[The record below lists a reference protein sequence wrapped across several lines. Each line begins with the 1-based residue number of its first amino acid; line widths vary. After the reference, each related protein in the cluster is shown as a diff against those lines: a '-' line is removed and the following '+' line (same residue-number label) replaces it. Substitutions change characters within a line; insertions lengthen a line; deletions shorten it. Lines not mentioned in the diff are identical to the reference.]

1 MVART
6 RNRKPTAAI
15 VETSGVEI
23 EEDKLIGNTDP
34 LDDLDTETDSSP
46 SNHTSA
52 VASDK
57 QDNTD
62 PDFFDDEDDDSTDED
77 ELDLEGDGLDGDED
91 GGEDSSDAD
100 EDDSTGETDEEY
112 MQRLLTALREEMGV
126 VMEAPVLEHILGVA
140 DFVNDFRRRHLAE

>member
-15 VETSGVEI
+15 GETSEVEI
-23 EEDKLIGNTDP
+23 EEDELIGNTDP
-34 LDDLDTETDSSP
+34 LDDLDTEIDSSP

-52 VASDK
+52 VAREE

-62 PDFFDDEDDDSTDED
+62 PDFFDDGDDDSTEED
-77 ELDLEGDGLDGDED
+77 ELDLDSDGLDGDED
-91 GGEDSSDAD
+91 DSDEDSSD
-100 EDDSTGETDEEY
+100 EDDATEETDEEY
-112 MQRLLTALREEMGV
+112 RQRLLEALRQEMGV

-140 DFVNDFRRRHLAE
+140 DFVNDFRKRHLAE